1 MCFLMQ
7 ELEDIRKSGLKVFK
21 DILVDESNI
30 LVWKGLIVPVRC
42 QFQPIYLWL
51 YNNTT
56 TITFPGLRPQFFIT
70 CCMEKQEGAWCVISL
85 Q

>member
-1 MCFLMQ
+1 MQ

-42 QFQPIYLWL
+42 QFQTIYLWL
-51 YNNTT
+51 YSNTMT
-56 TITFPGLRPQFFIT
+56 VTFPGLRPQLFIT
-70 CCMEKQEGAWCVISL
+70 CCMESGREPGA
-85 Q
+85 

>member
-1 MCFLMQ
+1 MQ

-56 TITFPGLRPQFFIT
+56 TITFPDLCPGFHYLLHG
-70 CCMEKQEGAWCVISL
+70 KAGGSL
-85 Q
+85 VRNLTSVT